1 MPPGLRGLFRRPS
14 VRSWRELLDAP
25 GAGCEYMAH
34 GIQFRPGRYR
44 NVAMRTIAVVAVALS
59 LAGAAP
65 AAFGQGE
72 GLRSF
77 RVMKPGTALD
87 LARAALDDC
96 RSRGYQ
102 VAVAVVDRFGAT
114 QVVLRDELA
123 GAHTPETARRKAWTA
138 VSFRTDT
145 LTLAEVT
152 EAGGTASGIR
162 YVSGAMMVGG
172 GIPVEAAGEMVGG
185 VGVSGAPGGD
195 ADAECA
201 TAGIEAVSDALEF

>member
-1 MPPGLRGLFRRPS
+1 
-14 VRSWRELLDAP
+14 
-25 GAGCEYMAH
+25 
-34 GIQFRPGRYR
+34 
-44 NVAMRTIAVVAVALS
+44 MRTIAVVAVALS
-59 LAGAAP
+59 LAGAATP
-65 AAFGQGE
+65 AFGQGE

-152 EAGGTASGIR
+152 EAGGAASGIR
-162 YVSGAMMVGG
+162 HVSGAMMVGG

-201 TAGIEAVSDALEF
+201 AAGIDAVSDLLEF

>member
-1 MPPGLRGLFRRPS
+1 MKP
-14 VRSWRELLDAP
+14 
-25 GAGCEYMAH
+25 
-34 GIQFRPGRYR
+34 
-44 NVAMRTIAVVAVALS
+44 IAIAAAAAL
-59 LAGAAP
+59 LAGSVTS
-65 AAFGQGE
+65 AFGQGE

-77 RVMKPGTALD
+77 RVMKPETALD
-87 LARAALDDC
+87 LARAALEGC

-102 VAVAVVDRFGAT
+102 VAVAVVDRFGVT

-123 GAHTPETARRKAWTA
+123 GAHTPETAWRKAWTA

-145 LTLAEVT
+145 LALAELT
-152 EAGGTASGIR
+152 QAGEAASGIR
-162 YVSGAMMVGG
+162 QVSGAMMVGG

-201 TAGIEAVSDALEF
+201 AAGIEAVSDALEF

>member
-1 MPPGLRGLFRRPS
+1 M
-14 VRSWRELLDAP
+14 
-25 GAGCEYMAH
+25 H
-34 GIQFRPGRYR
+34 
-44 NVAMRTIAVVAVALS
+44 TVAVAAVAL
-59 LAGAAP
+59 LILGGASP
-65 AAFGQGE
+65 SFGQGE

-77 RVMKPGTALD
+77 RVMKPETALG
-87 LARAALDDC
+87 LARASLEDC

-102 VAVAVVDRFGAT
+102 VAVAVVDRFGVT

-145 LTLAEVT
+145 LALAEAT
-152 EAGGTASGIR
+152 EAGGPASGIR
-162 YVSGAMMVGG
+162 HVSEAMMVGG

>member
-1 MPPGLRGLFRRPS
+1 
-14 VRSWRELLDAP
+14 
-25 GAGCEYMAH
+25 
-34 GIQFRPGRYR
+34 
-44 NVAMRTIAVVAVALS
+44 MRTIAVVAVALS
-59 LAGAAP
+59 LAGAAAP
-65 AAFGQGE
+65 AFGQGE

-152 EAGGTASGIR
+152 EAGGAASGIR
-162 YVSGAMMVGG
+162 HVSGAMMVGG

-201 TAGIEAVSDALEF
+201 AAGIDAVSDLLEF